1 MGVDQLQLS
10 RATMR
15 LTPPVDTAELLLH
28 VPSRS
33 VTLLAALRSPWA
45 AASRGRA
52 RTARGRASSEGSMAA
67 GGARERWRLRGSIGG
82 GGERRQAE
90 SRRADGKK
98 HATQL
103 CAWD

>member
-1 MGVDQLQLS
+1 
-10 RATMR
+10 MR

-45 AASRGRA
+45 AASGGRA

-67 GGARERWRLRGSIGG
+67 GGGQGG
-82 GGERRQAE
+82 AGGCGGVSEWGEKRQAE
-90 SRRADGKK
+90 SRLADGKK